1 MMTAVLLAGALGF
14 GGMPPAAAH
23 EFTCDQVRWAIRTFP
38 RSTIRAYARLASAAD
53 LARARRCLHPF
64 SRRSTRVTP

>member
-1 MMTAVLLAGALGF
+1 MMTALLAGALGL
-14 GGMPPAAAH
+14 GCAPSARAH

-53 LARARRCLHPF
+53 LAKARRCLHPF